1 MKVLLTGAGGQLGRA
16 VQAVFTG
23 HEVAALGHGALDIT
37 DLAAV
42 RAAVAALQPALVL
55 NAAAWT
61 DVDGAESD
69 PAGACRVNALGPRN
83 LALACAGA
91 GAVLLHISTDYV
103 FDGRAGRPYH
113 EYDAT
118 APLNVYGAGKLAGEE
133 AVRVHCPRHY
143 IVRTAWLYGAEG
155 RNFPNTLRGLAERP
169 EVRVVDDQHGSPT
182 YAPHLARALLEL
194 VETQAWGTWH
204 LAGSGG
210 TSWYGLTCEL
220 FRALGVQTPVVPVA
234 TAEFP
239 RPAERPKYAVLESI
253 QSPAIRLPPWEEGLA
268 EFVREIDRNSE

>member
-16 VQAVFTG
+16 VQAVFAR
-23 HEVAALGHGALDIT
+23 HEVVALGHGALDVA
-37 DLAAV
+37 DLAAA
-42 RAAVAALQPALVL
+42 RAAVAAHRPALVL

-69 PAGACRVNALGPRN
+69 PAGAYRANALGPRN

-91 GAVLLHISTDYV
+91 GAALLHLSTDYV
-103 FDGRAGRPYH
+103 FDGRAVRPYH

-118 APLNVYGAGKLAGEE
+118 APLNVYGAGKLAGEA
-133 AVRVHCPRHY
+133 AVRAHCPRHY
-143 IVRTAWLYGAEG
+143 IVRTAWLYAAAG
-155 RNFPNTLRGLAERP
+155 RNFPNTMRGLANRS

-204 LAGSGG
+204 LAGGGG
-210 TSWYGLTCEL
+210 TSWYGLTREL
-220 FRALGVQTPVVPVA
+220 FRALGVRIPVVPVS

-239 RPAERPKYAVLESI
+239 RPAERPKYAVLASI
-253 QSPAIRLPPWEEGLA
+253 QSPEIRLPPWEEGLA
-268 EFVREIDRNSE
+268 EFVREVSG